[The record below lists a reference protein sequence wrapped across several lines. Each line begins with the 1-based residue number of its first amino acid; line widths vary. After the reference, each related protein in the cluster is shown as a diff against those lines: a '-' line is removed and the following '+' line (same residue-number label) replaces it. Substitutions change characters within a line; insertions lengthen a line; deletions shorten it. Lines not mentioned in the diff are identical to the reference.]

1 MLSRYYLELY
11 DEIFRTN
18 SRVNMGKKYSNV
30 RFLGGIHAWK
40 YRKPE
45 LDLNRH
51 SYHQNRI
58 ETANL
63 LVLPGIPQLLSPYII
78 SEFYEN

>member
-1 MLSRYYLELY
+1 MKY
-11 DEIFRTN
+11 FKKN
-18 SRVNMGKKYSNV
+18 SRVNTGKKYSNV

-51 SYHQNRI
+51 SYHRNRI

-63 LVLPGIPQLLSPYII
+63 LVLPPGIPRLLSPYII